1 MKLYT
6 QREVAARFRV
16 TIRTVERMRQKFEKQ
31 GRQFGVKV
39 GGSVR
44 FTQEHVDMVLQPATP
59 VSSQLSEGRPTPA
72 APVPVVAMRE
82 AALRGRE
89 IARQLRAKEGVQPDS
104 ATAARLRGQEIA
116 REMLAKGALRRN
128 RRTSE

>member
-6 QREVAARFRV
+6 QREVAALFRV
-16 TIRTVERMRQKFEKQ
+16 TIRTVERMRQRFEKQ

-44 FTQEHVDMVLQPATP
+44 FTQEHVDMVLRPPAP
-59 VSSQLSEGRPTPA
+59 ESDRKAECQPTPA
-72 APVPVVAMRE
+72 APVPAVAMRE

-89 IARQLRAKEGVQPDS
+89 IARQLREKEAVENDP
-104 ATAARLRGQEIA
+104 TAQARLRGRQIA
-116 REMLAKGALRRN
+116 REQVRSLNGGKKRARN
-128 RRTSE
+128 D